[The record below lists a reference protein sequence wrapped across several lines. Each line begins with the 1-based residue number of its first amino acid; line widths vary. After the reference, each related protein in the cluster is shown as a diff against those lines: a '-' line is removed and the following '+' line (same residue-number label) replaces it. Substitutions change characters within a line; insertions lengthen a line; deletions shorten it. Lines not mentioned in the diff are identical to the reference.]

1 MEQKIIQS
9 QVYLKSKDHAVTG
22 EPFDLCYCDTPE
34 LLVTLPR
41 PSAESLLNYYNTDD
55 YIPHVKSKKTP
66 FYIIY
71 FLVQAIT
78 LRKKLKWVSRFKS
91 NGNTILDFGAGV
103 GDFVRAAQNDGWN
116 CIGIEPNI
124 NARSIANS
132 KKKQTVFPSDYL
144 SALMPNSQ
152 AVITLWHVLEHLPN
166 LEQEITALKQLLRP
180 SGRLLVAVPNFKSY
194 DAQYFKGYWAAYDL
208 PRHLWHFSR
217 DSITSLFEDFDMEV
231 EAIYPMIF
239 DSFYVSLLST
249 KYQSSRM
256 KILKSLAVG
265 LLSNIRA
272 CFNGEYSSL
281 VFVIKMKNT

>member
-1 MEQKIIQS
+1 M
-9 QVYLKSKDHAVTG
+9 
-22 EPFDLCYCDTPE
+22 
-34 LLVTLPR
+34 
-41 PSAESLLNYYNTDD
+41 
-55 YIPHVKSKKTP
+55 
-66 FYIIY
+66 
-71 FLVQAIT
+71 QAIT

-144 SALMPNSQ
+144 STLMPNSQ

-249 KYQSSRM
+249 KYQSGRM
-256 KILKSLAVG
+256 QIIKGLATG
-265 LLSNIRA
+265 LLSNIKA
-272 CFNGEYSSL
+272 HFSGEYSSL
-281 VFVIKMKNT
+281 VFVIKNRNN